1 MAGFEFAVGPQGN
14 YILNGNNGQPNFG
27 NGAQSQF
34 DPFSY
39 ILPVVGGI
47 AGQIADYASQQEQ
60 MAFAEQQSETQWER
74 YQESLKLQN
83 MYATESMDYA
93 HQLQE
98 ELMDKSMQMQEEYDT
113 NKYFRQ
119 VAGARKAG
127 INPLY
132 GLSGASGQ
140 LVNTAPAAPSGTGY
154 SGYQGQ
160 IPSYQ
165 RTVGANHLSGFGS
178 YFRDQELAKL
188 QRSQTAV
195 NYQSVPQIQ
204 ADIRRLESFAQL
216 LDSQRLTESE
226 KRELLDMQRKLTY
239 EQMQKVIRE
248 FNILYYEL
256 QNRQDLAGL
265 NINELKERLENE
277 RRNVETGERDAN
289 TREWDVSF
297 DVALKILEFFL

>member
-1 MAGFEFAVGPQGN
+1 MAQFEIALGPQGDHM
-14 YILNGNNGQPNFG
+14 LNGSGGQPNFG
-27 NGAQSQF
+27 NGSQSQF
-34 DPFSY
+34 DPLSY
-39 ILPVVGGI
+39 VIPAVGGI
-47 AGQIADYASQQEQ
+47 FGQFMDYAAQQEQ
-60 MAFAEQQSETQWER
+60 MAYQTEQSNTQWER
-74 YQESLKLQN
+74 YQESLALQN
-83 MYATESMDYA
+83 MYATNNMAYA

-113 NKYFRQ
+113 NKYARQ
-119 VAGARKAG
+119 MAGAYKAG

-140 LVNTAPAAPSGTGY
+140 LVNTAPSAPSGSGY
-154 SGYQGQ
+154 AGYQGQ

-165 RTVGANHLSGFGS
+165 RTTGANHLSGFGS

-204 ADIRRLESFAQL
+204 ADIKRLESFARL
-216 LDSQRLTESE
+216 LDNQNLTETE
-226 KRELLDMQRKLTY
+226 KQELLEMQRKLTY

-256 QNRQDLAGL
+256 QNRQELAGL
-265 NINELKERLENE
+265 DINELKERLENE
-277 RRNVETGERDAN
+277 RRNVQTGEKDAN
-289 TREWDVSF
+289 TRNWDTAF
-297 DVALKILEFFL
+297 DVALRILEIML